1 MKKIFYSFLT
11 VYQTKKATKLIKAH
25 NKLPQII
32 ALLNYAQW
40 RKIGGKLM
48 KKIDKN
54 KLHQL
59 IGKIL
64 LYISLYLLAIGMLV
78 LGFIKNTIY

>member
-1 MKKIFYSFLT
+1 
-11 VYQTKKATKLIKAH
+11 
-25 NKLPQII
+25 
-32 ALLNYAQW
+32 
-40 RKIGGKLM
+40 M

-78 LGFIKNTIY
+78 LGSIKNTIY

>member
-1 MKKIFYSFLT
+1 MQIKMKTIIISSLFCVEYD
-11 VYQTKKATKLIKAH
+11 I
-25 NKLPQII
+25 NK
-32 ALLNYAQW
+32 
-40 RKIGGKLM
+40 GGKLM

>member
-1 MKKIFYSFLT
+1 
-11 VYQTKKATKLIKAH
+11 
-25 NKLPQII
+25 
-32 ALLNYAQW
+32 
-40 RKIGGKLM
+40 M

-59 IGKIL
+59 IGQIL

>member
-1 MKKIFYSFLT
+1 
-11 VYQTKKATKLIKAH
+11 
-25 NKLPQII
+25 
-32 ALLNYAQW
+32 
-40 RKIGGKLM
+40 M

-59 IGKIL
+59 IGKIIL